1 MSACRACPS
10 FVLLSTAALLGSVVL
25 LAARAT
31 PARGSSNRAGSARA
45 GSDRAASSRAGSD
58 RAASSRAGSGPAA
71 PARQRGGGGG
81 RAGTTVPDLIGR
93 NIALVDKLAGDAGV
107 VAVLSYRPRARQAPG
122 TVVAVYPA
130 AGASVGRG
138 STIQV
143 AVAGRPSTDLDD
155 RIAADRRR
163 FVGLG
168 ADPDGT
174 LVVAVA
180 AGVNPDA
187 AVSAIR
193 PALAG
198 RKHRVV
204 TCDTTFAE
212 LERVRAEVS
221 AALLRA
227 AGFTLRVDPVAG
239 VVRVEGDI
247 AAELAAALTNRYG
260 RAVIVA
266 RGEPARRSA

>member
-31 PARGSSNRAGSARA
+31 PAR
-45 GSDRAASSRAGSD
+45 AASSR
-58 RAASSRAGSGPAA
+58 PT
-71 PARQRGGGGG
+71 PARRRGGGGG

-93 NIALVDKLAGDAGV
+93 DIAVVDKLAGDAGV

-143 AVAGRPSTDLDD
+143 SVAGRPSTDLGD

-204 TCDTTFAE
+204 ACDTTFAE
-212 LERVRAEVS
+212 LESVRAGVS
-221 AALLRA
+221 AALLQA

-247 AAELAAALTNRYG
+247 PAKLAAALTNRYG

-266 RGEPARRSA
+266 RSEPARRSA

>member
-1 MSACRACPS
+1 MSDCRACPS

-31 PARGSSNRAGSARA
+31 PGRATASRA
-45 GSDRAASSRAGSD
+45 TASRASSDRAAPA
-58 RAASSRAGSGPAA
+58 RAASVPAT
-71 PARQRGGGGG
+71 PARQRGGGEG
-81 RAGTTVPDLIGR
+81 RAGTTVPDVVGR
-93 NIALVDKLAGDAGV
+93 NIALVDKLAGEAGV
-107 VAVLSYRPRARQAPG
+107 VAVLSYRPRARQAQG

-130 AGASVGRG
+130 AGSSVGRG

-143 AVAGRPSTDLDD
+143 SVAGRPGTDLDD

-212 LERVRAEVS
+212 LESVRAGVS
-221 AALLRA
+221 AALLQA

-247 AAELAAALTNRYG
+247 AAEVAAALTDRYG

-266 RGEPARRSA
+266 RGKRARRSA

>member
-10 FVLLSTAALLGSVVL
+10 FVLLSTAALLGSVAL

-31 PARGSSNRAGSARA
+31 PRRA
-45 GSDRAASSRAGSD
+45 DD
-58 RAASSRAGSGPAA
+58 PAD
-71 PARQRGGGGG
+71 
-81 RAGTTVPDLIGR
+81 AGTTVPPLIGR
-93 NIALVDKLAGDAGV
+93 DIAMIDKLAGDAGV
-107 VAVLSYRPRARQAPG
+107 VAALSFRPRARQAPG
-122 TVVAVYPA
+122 TVVAVHPA
-130 AGASVGRG
+130 AGTSVARG

-143 AVAGRPSTDLDD
+143 SVAGRPSTDLDD

-180 AGVNPDA
+180 AGVNPDV

-204 TCDTTFAE
+204 ACDTTFAE
-212 LERVRAEVS
+212 LESVRAGVS
-221 AALLRA
+221 AALLAA
-227 AGFTLRVDPVAG
+227 AGFDLRVDPVAG
-239 VVRVEGDI
+239 AVRVDGDI
-247 AAELAAALTNRYG
+247 PAEVAAALVNRYG
-260 RAVIVA
+260 RAVVVTRA
-266 RGEPARRSA
+266 APARRSA

>member
-10 FVLLSTAALLGSVVL
+10 SLLLSTTVLLGSVVL
-25 LAARAT
+25 LAAR
-31 PARGSSNRAGSARA
+31 SAGSRA
-45 GSDRAASSRAGSD
+45 PRRS
-58 RAASSRAGSGPAA
+58 AA
-71 PARQRGGGGG
+71 PARSGGGQSGGG
-81 RAGTTVPDLIGR
+81 RAGATVPELIGR
-93 NIALVDKLAGDAGV
+93 DVGLVDQLAGDAGV

-122 TVVAVYPA
+122 TVVAVHPA
-130 AGASVGRG
+130 AGSSVRRG
-138 STIQV
+138 SVVQV
-143 AVAGRPSTDLDD
+143 SVAGRPSADLDD
-155 RIAADRRR
+155 RVAADHRR

-174 LVVAVA
+174 VVVAVA

-204 TCDTTFAE
+204 ACDTTFAE
-212 LERVRAEVS
+212 LESVRAGVS
-221 AALLRA
+221 AILLRA

-247 AAELAAALTNRYG
+247 PAKVAAALTERYG
-260 RAVIVA
+260 RAVTVTRPRA
-266 RGEPARRSA
+266 NRRPA